1 MTKQEFYN
9 RLPIVIEKAKFIL
22 SSQAPIKTGN
32 LQSSYKVENKSKRS
46 YTIFVDETQAPYMKY
61 TNEPW
66 VNREVVNPNVGHFD
80 DAIHLVLQL
89 LQQEF
94 GGTQFIVKDE
104 KDGE

>member
-1 MTKQEFYN
+1 MTKQQFYN
-9 RLPIVIEKAKFIL
+9 RLPVVIEKMKFIL
-22 SSQAPIKTGN
+22 SSQAPVKTGN

-46 YTIFVDETQAPYMKY
+46 YTIYVDETQAPYMKY
-61 TNEPW
+61 TNEKW
-66 VNREVVNPNVGHFD
+66 IDRGENPNEGHFD

-89 LQQEF
+89 LKQEF